1 MRRDE
6 TETQAGQ
13 AIGLGKSPGDDQVRV
28 LVQQTR
34 RRRQRRIGHVFVV
47 GLVDDHERARRY
59 VGQEARQL
67 GGREPGAG
75 RIVRI
80 RQVDDAGAIGHQAA
94 DRFQIV
100 PARHGVIAREGRRH
114 AQLRTRG
121 LGRQRIHGEA
131 ILRDHHIVGRPGEDL
146 GDHHQQFVR
155 TVAEHDLG
163 RIQAMAG
170 RDGQLQVAAE
180 RIRITVQFVQA
191 VEQGL
196 ARPRAWAQRILVRA
210 QLHQELSRGLRLPA
224 QRDQVQARVVGF
236 QALDAGLRQRMEIG
250 LGHFRAVRPD
260 RSRGSSPS
268 PHSLQV
274 PKAPV

>member
-6 TETQAGQ
+6 TEAQAGQ
-13 AIGLGKSPGDDQVRV
+13 TVGLGEGPGDDQVRV

-47 GLVDDHERARRY
+47 GLVHDHQRSRRH
-59 VGQEARQL
+59 VGQEARQF
-67 GGREPGAG
+67 GGRKPSAG

-80 RQVDDAGAIGHQAA
+80 RQVNDARAIGHQAT

-100 PARHGVIAREGRRH
+100 PARHGVIARKRRRH
-114 AQLRTRG
+114 AQLRAGG
-121 LGRQRIHGEA
+121 LCRQRIDGKT
-131 ILRDHHIVGRPGEDL
+131 ILRDHHIVGRPGEYL

-196 ARPRAWAQRILVRA
+196 ARPRTRAQRILVRT
-210 QLHQELSRGLRLPA
+210 QLHQEFSSGLRLPA
-224 QRDQVQARVVGF
+224 QRNQVQARVVGL